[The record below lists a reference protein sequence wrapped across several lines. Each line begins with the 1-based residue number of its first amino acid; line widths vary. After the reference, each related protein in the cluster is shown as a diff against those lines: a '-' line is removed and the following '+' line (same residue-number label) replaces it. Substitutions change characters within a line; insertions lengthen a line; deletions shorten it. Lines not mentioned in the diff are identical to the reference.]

1 MRRPMKSTEKSI
13 ANSRPAGLAEGQ
25 QKRYAQLFRKFVVL
39 TVLCSLVPLL
49 LVGWGISM
57 YFTRFARERMLNNL
71 RTQVEHHKKIIELF
85 LAEHSSKLHLI
96 AHSHSKN
103 DLTQIPNLTDIF
115 EMINRDYWAITD
127 LGVIDSEGRHLA
139 YIGPYDLMSRNY
151 SQALW
156 FKEVMQKGIYISDMF
171 MGFRQE
177 PHFVI
182 AVARRESDR
191 KWILRATVNPDVFR
205 SLVENVRIGKT
216 GEVYLLNREGIFQTA
231 PRFRGKIMEKSPY
244 PVEAEAPGIQVRML
258 EADRK
263 NPLGPVP
270 RQIACQVWLANPK
283 WLLVVKQDYAEAF
296 TDVNHAN
303 FATLIFLHLSAAI
316 IVLVSILITRYM
328 ISAIKK
334 RDQEADRL
342 SKQLMQAGKLAAIG
356 QLSAGVAHE
365 INNPLAIV
373 LTERQLLLDAAA
385 RHPIQSSEFES
396 QFQDSMN
403 QIDVQV
409 QRCKRITQNLLRFSR
424 RTESLLETVDINQ
437 FIKEVIEL
445 MEREARAS
453 GIKFFA
459 DLDESLRPLVSDI
472 SQLQQVFLNIITNA
486 IDAHDAKPY
495 GSIRIQTRAG
505 QNNGGVTITF
515 SDTGCGIAP
524 ENIEKIFD
532 PFFTTKPVGKGT
544 GLGLSICYSI
554 MRQLGGHIAVQ
565 SEVGK
570 GSEFTLFI
578 PVNPPRQLREDMAL
592 ESDRPLAAVPI

>member
-1 MRRPMKSTEKSI
+1 MNAPEKTS
-13 ANSRPAGLAEGQ
+13 ADFRKTGSAEPQ
-25 QKRYAQLFRKFVVL
+25 PKRYALLFRKFVVL

-57 YFTRFARERMLNNL
+57 YFTRFAKERMLNNL
-71 RTQVEHHKKIIELF
+71 RTQVEHHKKVIELF
-85 LAEHSSKLHLI
+85 LAEHSAKLQLI
-96 AHSHSKN
+96 AHSHAKN
-103 DLTQIPNLTDIF
+103 YLTQIANLTDIF

-127 LGVIDSEGRHLA
+127 LGVIDSDGRHLA
-139 YIGPYDLMSRNY
+139 YIGPYDLMSKNY
-151 SQALW
+151 AQTLW

-171 MGFRQE
+171 TGFRQE

-182 AVARRESDR
+182 AVARRENDQQ
-191 KWILRATVNPDVFR
+191 WVLRATVNTDAFR
-205 SLVENVRIGKT
+205 SLVENVHIGKT
-216 GEVYLLNREGIFQTA
+216 GEVYLLNREGIFQTT
-231 PRFRGKIMEKSPY
+231 PRFHGKIMEKSPY
-244 PVEAEAPGIQVRML
+244 PVEPEAPGIQVRIR
-258 EADRK
+258 EPDRHS
-263 NPLGPVP
+263 PEGPVP
-270 RQIACQVWLANPK
+270 RQIACQTWLTNPV
-283 WLLVVKQDYAEAF
+283 WLLVVKQNYAEAF
-296 TDVNHAN
+296 NDVNHAN

-316 IVLVSILITRYM
+316 IVVVAVLITRYM

-334 RDQEADRL
+334 RDREADQL

-385 RHPIQSSEFES
+385 RHPIQTGAFES

-424 RTESLLETVDINQ
+424 RTASMLETVDINQ

-459 DLDESLRPLVSDI
+459 DLDKTQPPLVSDI

-495 GSIRIQTRAG
+495 GCIRIKTRAD
-505 QNNGGVTITF
+505 QTNGGVTITF
-515 SDTGCGIAP
+515 SDSGAGIAP
-524 ENIEKIFD
+524 ENIEKIFE

-554 MRQLGGHIAVQ
+554 MQRLGGHIAVQ

-578 PVNPPRQLREDMAL
+578 PNQPPRQLREDM
-592 ESDRPLAAVPI
+592 DLAAEEPLSSMSI

>member
-1 MRRPMKSTEKSI
+1 MNASQKTG
-13 ANSRPAGLAEGQ
+13 ANSWETGLAEDQ
-25 QKRYAQLFRKFVVL
+25 QKHYARLFRKFVLL

-49 LVGWGISM
+49 AVGWGINI
-57 YFTRFARERMLNNL
+57 YYTRFSKDRMLNDL
-71 RTQVEHHKKIIELF
+71 RTEVEHHKRIIELF
-85 LAEHSSKLHLI
+85 LAEYSSKLRLI
-96 AHSHSKN
+96 AYSHSKGY
-103 DLTQIPNLTDIF
+103 LTQTANLNDIF

-127 LGVIDSEGRHLA
+127 LGVIAGDGRHLA
-139 YIGPYDLMSRNY
+139 YIGPYDLMSKNY
-151 SQALW
+151 AQALW
-156 FKEVMQKGIYISDMF
+156 FKEVIQKDLFISDMF
-171 MGFRQE
+171 LGFRRE

-182 AVARRESDR
+182 AVARRENDR
-191 KWILRATVNPDVFR
+191 KWILRATVNTDVFR

-216 GEVYLLNREGIFQTA
+216 GEVYLLNRGGIFQTT
-231 PRFRGKIMEKSPY
+231 PRFRSKIMEKSSDPIE
-244 PVEAEAPGIQVRML
+244 PETPGIQIRIR
-258 EADRK
+258 EADRH
-263 NPLGPVP
+263 NPEGPVP
-270 RQIACQVWLANPK
+270 RQIACQTWLANPK

-296 TDVNHAN
+296 NDVNHAN
-303 FATLIFLHLSAAI
+303 FATLIFLHLSA
-316 IVLVSILITRYM
+316 VSILLVAVLITRYM

-373 LTERQLLLDAAA
+373 LTERQLLLDAAG
-385 RHPIQSSEFES
+385 RHPIQPAEFET

-424 RTESLLETVDINQ
+424 RTESVLATVDINR
-437 FIKEVIEL
+437 FINEVIEL
-445 MEREARAS
+445 MEREARAG
-453 GIKFFA
+453 GIEFLA
-459 DLDESLRPLVSDI
+459 ELDESLPPLVSDI

-495 GSIRIQTRAG
+495 GSIRIKSRP
-505 QNNGGVTITF
+505 NENKDGVTITF
-515 SDTGCGIAP
+515 SDTGSGISP

-554 MRQLGGHIAVQ
+554 MRQLGGSIAVH
-565 SEVGK
+565 SEPGK
-570 GSEFTLFI
+570 GSEFILNI
-578 PVNPPRQLREDMAL
+578 PADPPAQLREDMAAPDERQL
-592 ESDRPLAAVPI
+592 SSRSF